1 MEIDT
6 LLNISPID
14 GRYKNITCDIS
25 KYFSEY
31 AYIKYRIIVE
41 LEWFKYLLKDEKTI
55 NYNGSLEKLNDIVE
69 EFNLDECKRVKKI
82 EKTTNHDVK
91 AIEYYIREKI
101 SKTEFNKYSSFV
113 HFACT
118 SEDINNLAYN
128 FMIRDCMSNVIIK
141 CMEELILDVSNKA
154 KQLRD
159 VPMLAH
165 THGQVAT
172 TTTVGKELA
181 VFVYRWNNI
190 LNKIKN
196 IKLKGKFS
204 GAVGNYSAHC
214 IAYNIDWIQ
223 FTKNFVESL
232 GFEYNPLVT
241 QIESHDIICELFSY
255 IKLFNNITLDFN
267 LDMWMYISMNYFKQ
281 KTIKTETG
289 SSVMPHKV
297 NPINHENSMGN
308 IHMANAIVDNFTN
321 NLQVSRMQRDLSD
334 SSNLRNIG
342 VMLSHSLISM
352 KQTIIAFSKMEV
364 NIFVLNKD
372 IENNPEVLAEA
383 IQTVLRKNV
392 FNDAYEKL
400 KEFTRGKII
409 TLDEIKEFILNLDI
423 NIEDKN
429 ILLNLSPKDYTGLSS
444 KLVDYMF

>member
-25 KYFSEY
+25 NYFSEY

-41 LEWFKYLLKDEKTI
+41 LEWFKYLLKDEKII
-55 NYNGSLEKLNDIVE
+55 NYNGSLDKLNEIVE
-69 EFNLDECKRVKKI
+69 EFNLDECKRVKEI

-172 TTTVGKELA
+172 TTTVGKENS
-181 VFVYRWNNI
+181 VTTENSKGNN
-190 LNKIKN
+190 
-196 IKLKGKFS
+196 
-204 GAVGNYSAHC
+204 
-214 IAYNIDWIQ
+214 
-223 FTKNFVESL
+223 
-232 GFEYNPLVT
+232 
-241 QIESHDIICELFSY
+241 
-255 IKLFNNITLDFN
+255 
-267 LDMWMYISMNYFKQ
+267 
-281 KTIKTETG
+281 G
-289 SSVMPHKV
+289 SSPAMPATGQTSEGLGVSLVIAGLVLERFKRHK
-297 NPINHENSMGN
+297 E
-308 IHMANAIVDNFTN
+308 
-321 NLQVSRMQRDLSD
+321 
-334 SSNLRNIG
+334 
-342 VMLSHSLISM
+342 
-352 KQTIIAFSKMEV
+352 E
-364 NIFVLNKD
+364 
-372 IENNPEVLAEA
+372 
-383 IQTVLRKNV
+383 
-392 FNDAYEKL
+392 
-400 KEFTRGKII
+400 
-409 TLDEIKEFILNLDI
+409 
-423 NIEDKN
+423 
-429 ILLNLSPKDYTGLSS
+429 
-444 KLVDYMF
+444 